1 MFQSGVNKLMFMLI
15 FKYYVRGNRQFV
27 MYQVMK
33 KATLKYLMNP
43 WTVITDDSIKKSLG
57 PTACVT
63 G

>member
-1 MFQSGVNKLMFMLI
+1 MFM
-15 FKYYVRGNRQFV
+15 YVRGNRQFV